1 MARASLGEFEHLILL
16 AVYRL
21 GDDAYGVPVIHE
33 VEERT
38 GRTVTQAAAYLTLR
52 RLEDKGFIKSKLGD
66 PTAERGGRAK
76 RYFEVTSAGTAQL
89 RESRAALSKMWEG
102 INPELDRAS
111 R

>member
-1 MARASLGEFEHLILL
+1 LGEFEHLILL

-21 GDDAYGVPVIHE
+21 GADAYGVPVIRE

-52 RLEDKGFIKSKLGD
+52 RLEEKGFIRSKLGE

-76 RYFEVTSAGTAQL
+76 RYFEITGAGTTQL
-89 RESRAALSKMWEG
+89 RDSRAALAKMWEG
-102 INPELDRAS
+102 TSPEFDRP
-111 R
+111 

>member
-1 MARASLGEFEHLILL
+1 MARSSLGEFEHLILL

-21 GDDAYGVPVIHE
+21 GVDAYGVSVIQE

-52 RLEDKGFIKSKLGD
+52 RLEDKGFIKSKLGK

-76 RYFEVTSAGTAQL
+76 RYFSITEAGTAQL
-89 RESRAALSKMWEG
+89 RDSRAALTQMWKG
-102 INPELDRAS
+102 ISPELDRA
-111 R
+111 

>member
-1 MARASLGEFEHLILL
+1 VARGSLGEFEHLILL

-21 GDDAYGVPVIHE
+21 GAEAYGVPVIRE

-52 RLEDKGFIKSKLGD
+52 RLEDKGFIKSKLGE

-76 RYFEVTSAGTAQL
+76 RFFEVTPAGTEQL
-89 RESRAALSKMWEG
+89 RESRAALAKMWEG
-102 INPELDRAS
+102 VSPELDRV
-111 R
+111 

>member
-1 MARASLGEFEHLILL
+1 VTRSSLGEFEHLILL

-21 GDDAYGVPVIHE
+21 GVDAYGVSVIQE

-52 RLEDKGFIKSKLGD
+52 RLQEKGFVKSKLGK

-76 RYFEVTSAGTAQL
+76 RYFAITAAGTARL
-89 RESRAALSKMWEG
+89 RDSRAALTRMWKG
-102 INPELDRAS
+102 ISPELDRA
-111 R
+111 

>member
-1 MARASLGEFEHLILL
+1 MTRGSLGEFEHLILL

-21 GDDAYGVPVIHE
+21 ADEAYGVPVIQE

-52 RLEDKGFIKSKLGD
+52 RLEEKGLINSRLGK

-76 RYFEVTSAGTAQL
+76 RYFQITDAGTRQL
-89 RESRAALSKMWEG
+89 RDSRAALASMWEG
-102 INPELDRAS
+102 ISPELDRA
-111 R
+111 

>member
-1 MARASLGEFEHLILL
+1 MSRGSLGEFEHLILL

-21 GDDAYGVPVIHE
+21 GADAYGVPVIRE

-52 RLEDKGFIKSKLGD
+52 RLEDKGLIKSSLGK

-76 RYFEVTSAGTAQL
+76 RYFGITRDGAAQL
-89 RESRAALSKMWEG
+89 RDSRAALAKMWEG
-102 INPELDRAS
+102 VSPELDRV
-111 R
+111 